1 MEHELNGW
9 KQYLDADDF
18 EYMLNYVDNIKNN
31 MPNNKVMILFGTG
44 NNGKTTLIN
53 QISNYIGKQKFK
65 SRYTYDFTKTESN
78 GFVVH
83 FSELDNYNDYVI
95 QNMLH
100 LIQNGQFV
108 IIDDN
113 TLEHMNNILLN
124 NSKVITMKHVF

>member
-9 KQYLDADDF
+9 KQYLDSDDF
-18 EYMLNYVDNIKNN
+18 EYLLNYVENIKNN

-53 QISNYIGKQKFK
+53 QISKYVGNQKFK
-65 SRYTYDFTKTESN
+65 SRYTYDFTKTEPN
-78 GFVVH
+78 VIVVH
-83 FSELDNYNDYVI
+83 FSELDKYNEYVI
-95 QNMLH
+95 QNILH
-100 LIQNGQFV
+100 LIQNGQSV

-113 TLEHMNNILLN
+113 TLERMNNTLLD